1 MIGCREIDEYIQ
13 IVRSGVREF
22 CEEQFLLCNLI
33 EMIFATEDIYVD
45 EDQLRKYLSY
55 QKYFPFE
62 LLPWEKFCFALHN
75 CTYYRSDNEL
85 RFPNLFIIVGRG
97 AGKNGYLAFEN
108 FCLLTNAN
116 GVRNYTI
123 NTFANSE
130 EQASTSFFDIK
141 DMLDQHKALMK
152 KHFKWTET
160 YITCLDTNSE
170 YYYCTSNPKSH
181 DGGRP
186 GKVDFDEIHEFRDY
200 KLITVAT
207 TGMGKIAHPRRTY
220 ITTNGEVRGGP
231 FDDYLAQCIRVLNGD
246 EPDYGKI
253 CFVCRLDDKEE
264 IHDKSKWHK
273 ANPSLYAFPTLQRE
287 LEQEY
292 ADFLCNPVANPSFM
306 TKRMNMI
313 LEIAETCVTEW
324 ENILATNIPIDEK
337 AIKGRA
343 CVAGIDYMKTT
354 DMLGAGLLWRVDGID
369 YWIGHAW
376 ISRYSKDWSRIQAP
390 LEEWHAAGLI
400 TIVDTVEIP
409 PEIPI
414 TWLMIEAAK
423 RKSQIMKFGL
433 DSYRYG
439 LVSKILKNHGFS
451 AEKEYNNVALLRPS
465 DEMLIIPTLTSGFH
479 NHIYVWGDNPCMRWC
494 CNNSKLEANKHGNYT
509 YEKIEPKSRKTDEFK
524 AWVFAECVS
533 DILDVCAS
541 ATISIPTGTYT
552 Y

>member
-1 MIGCREIDEYIQ
+1 
-13 IVRSGVREF
+13 
-22 CEEQFLLCNLI
+22 
-33 EMIFATEDIYVD
+33 
-45 EDQLRKYLSY
+45 
-55 QKYFPFE
+55 
-62 LLPWEKFCFALHN
+62 
-75 CTYYRSDNEL
+75 
-85 RFPNLFIIVGRG
+85 
-97 AGKNGYLAFEN
+97 
-108 FCLLTNAN
+108 
-116 GVRNYTI
+116 
-123 NTFANSE
+123 
-130 EQASTSFFDIK
+130 
-141 DMLDQHKALMK
+141 
-152 KHFKWTET
+152 
-160 YITCLDTNSE
+160 
-170 YYYCTSNPKSH
+170 
-181 DGGRP
+181 
-186 GKVDFDEIHEFRDY
+186 
-200 KLITVAT
+200 
-207 TGMGKIAHPRRTY
+207 
-220 ITTNGEVRGGP
+220 
-231 FDDYLAQCIRVLNGD
+231 
-246 EPDYGKI
+246 
-253 CFVCRLDDKEE
+253 
-264 IHDKSKWHK
+264 
-273 ANPSLYAFPTLQRE
+273 
-287 LEQEY
+287 
-292 ADFLCNPVANPSFM
+292 M

-324 ENILATNIPIDEK
+324 ENILATNLPIDEK
-337 AIKGRA
+337 KIKGRA

-354 DMLGAGLLWRVDGID
+354 DMLGAGLLWRVEGID

-439 LVSKILKNHGFS
+439 LISKILKNHGFS

-494 CNNSKLEANKHGNYT
+494 CNNSKLEANKHGNFT